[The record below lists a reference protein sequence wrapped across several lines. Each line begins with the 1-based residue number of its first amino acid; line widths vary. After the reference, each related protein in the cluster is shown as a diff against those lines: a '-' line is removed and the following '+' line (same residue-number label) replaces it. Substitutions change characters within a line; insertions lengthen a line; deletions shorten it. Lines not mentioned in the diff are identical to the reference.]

1 MKIPQPINKMCR
13 IMFNVGRNIEILKY
27 EYGEN
32 IVKYTL
38 YFLWQPR
45 IKGYVIILIRHKC
58 IKLA

>member
-1 MKIPQPINKMCR
+1 MCR

-38 YFLWQPR
+38 YFLWQPG
-45 IKGYVIILIRHKC
+45 IKGYINKYKIISNISLICHKC